1 MAVNDKMQAIH
12 KLQSSIGMM
21 ADAYATLGDKY
32 DDAVPSL
39 QSDIAVEMA
48 VLNAELT
55 ASKVFLSHL
64 QAAASEV
71 SQPTPESYSALSAGL
86 GALQE
91 MKKATVNL
99 QKLLQLANALA
110 GRAAST
116 RKEVS
121 GRTT

>member
-71 SQPTPESYSALSAGL
+71 AQPTPESYSALSAGL

-91 MKKATVNL
+91 MKKATGNL